1 MRNIPLRDVD
11 HLPHEVLPIST
22 DYTDGQLLDWHEHRR
37 AQFLY
42 GTTGTMIVETDA
54 GTWTVPTR
62 RAVMIPARTRHRVRM
77 LEVRTGSLY
86 IEPSA
91 VPWWP
96 SSCVVVDVT
105 PLMHELLSAA
115 ANLHAGYDRSGRDGA
130 LTALLLHELASFTA
144 LPLHIDMP
152 RSLDLAELCRD
163 YLDAPNVSISNGQWA
178 GRLNTSERTLTRR
191 FRDEVAM
198 SPAAWRVRARLL
210 AAVPLLRRHSVTQVA
225 RQLGYATPAAFSYA
239 FTRAFDIAPSC
250 VR

>member
-1 MRNIPLRDVD
+1 MLNVLLADVD
-11 HLPHEVLPIST
+11 NLPHDVLPIST
-22 DYTDGQLLDWHEHRR
+22 DYTNGQLLDWHQHRR

-42 GTTGTMIVETDA
+42 GTTGTMIVDTDA

-96 SSCVVVDVT
+96 SSCVVVDVS

-115 ANLHAGYDRSGRDGA
+115 ADLAVDYDRSGRDGA

-144 LPLHIDMP
+144 LPLHVDMP
-152 RSLDLAELCRD
+152 RSADLAELCRA
-163 YLDAPNVSISNGQWA
+163 YLDAPEVSVSNAQWA
-178 GRLNTSERTLTRR
+178 LRLNTSERSLTRR
-191 FRDEVAM
+191 FRDEVSM

-210 AAVPLLRRHSVTQVA
+210 AAVPLLRHHSVTQVA
-225 RQLGYATPAAFSYA
+225 GRLGYATPAAFSYA
-239 FTRAFDIAPSC
+239 FSRAFGIPPSTIS
-250 VR
+250 

>member
-1 MRNIPLRDVD
+1 MRNVPLADVD
-11 HLPHEVLPIST
+11 HLPRDVLPIAT
-22 DYTDGQLLDWHEHRR
+22 DYTNGQLLDWHEHRR

-42 GTTGTMIVETDA
+42 GSTGTMIVDTDD
-54 GTWTVPTR
+54 GTWTVPSR

-96 SSCVVVDVT
+96 SSCVVVDVS
-105 PLMHELLSAA
+105 PLMHELLGAA
-115 ANLHAGYDRSGRDGA
+115 ADLAADYDLAGRDGA

-144 LPLHIDMP
+144 LPLHVDVP
-152 RSLDLAELCRD
+152 RSPDLAQLCHE
-163 YLDAPNVSISNGQWA
+163 YLDAPEVSVSNAQWA
-178 GRLNTSERTLTRR
+178 HRLNTSERSLTRR

-210 AAVPLLRRHSVTQVA
+210 AAVPLLRQQSVTQVA
-225 RQLGYATPAAFSYA
+225 GRLGYATPAAFSYA
-239 FTRAFDIAPSC
+239 FTRAFDIAPSSI
-250 VR
+250 R

>member
-1 MRNIPLRDVD
+1 MRNVPLADID
-11 HLPHEVLPIST
+11 HLPNAVLPIST
-22 DYTDGQLLDWHEHRR
+22 DYADGQLLDWHEHRR

-42 GTTGTMIVETDA
+42 GTTGTMIVDTDD

-96 SSCVVVDVT
+96 ASCVVVDVNS
-105 PLMHELLSAA
+105 LMHELLTAA
-115 ANLHAGYDRSGRDGA
+115 ADLDIENDHSGRGAA

-144 LPLHIDMP
+144 LPLHVDVP
-152 RSLDLAELCRD
+152 RSADLAELCRT
-163 YLDAPNVSISNGQWA
+163 YLDAPDVSVSNDQWA
-178 GRLNTSERTLTRR
+178 QQLNTSERSLTRR
-191 FRDEVAM
+191 FRDEVGM

-210 AAVPLLRRHSVTQVA
+210 AAVPLLRHHSVTQVA
-225 RQLGYATPAAFSYA
+225 ARLGYATPAAFSYA
-239 FTRAFDIAPSC
+239 FGRAFGIAPSTIS
-250 VR
+250 